1 MPSENNNSKKWQEYL
16 FSITTL
22 YTYNNKHI
30 KKILLLRTADTVEII
45 KDGSEK
51 PVTMSLGGIKAS
63 ELTDIC
69 TIRRSVIVQKFCC
82 C

>member
-1 MPSENNNSKKWQEYL
+1 MKT
-16 FSITTL
+16 ITVKNGKNIYFPLRHYIRITINTL
-22 YTYNNKHI
+22 KNTV
-30 KKILLLRTADTVEII
+30 LRTADTVEII
-45 KDGSEK
+45 KEGSEK

-69 TIRRSVIVQKFCC
+69 TIRFSVIVQKFCC